1 MQFKLFIDDIAI
13 DLQFS
18 KNLAS
23 IENIIRRCILMVDL
37 PKFTFNIK
45 ILSKVVVVGYNQFCS
60 KFCLYTYSTSNEQPK
75 VTFV

>member
-1 MQFKLFIDDIAI
+1 
-13 DLQFS
+13 
-18 KNLAS
+18 
-23 IENIIRRCILMVDL
+23 MVDL
-37 PKFTFNIK
+37 PKFTFNTK